1 MAIEALKPGEIAVV
15 GPESQVVEQ
24 RKTSVLVKTPTL
36 RVMQIDIPAGEALK
50 EHKAP
55 GDITVHCIAGKVNF
69 TVHGKAQELTA
80 GSLLYLPAEEL
91 HAVEAIEPSVLLV
104 TVAIQG

>member
-1 MAIEALKPGEIAVV
+1 MATDVLQPGEIVAVC
-15 GPESQVVEQ
+15 PRQRPIEE

-36 RVMQIDIPAGEALK
+36 RVMRIELPAGEELK

-69 TVHGKAQELTA
+69 TVHGSTQELSA
-80 GSLLYLPAEEL
+80 GSLLYLAAEEL
-91 HAVEAIEPSVLLV
+91 HAVEAIEPSALLV